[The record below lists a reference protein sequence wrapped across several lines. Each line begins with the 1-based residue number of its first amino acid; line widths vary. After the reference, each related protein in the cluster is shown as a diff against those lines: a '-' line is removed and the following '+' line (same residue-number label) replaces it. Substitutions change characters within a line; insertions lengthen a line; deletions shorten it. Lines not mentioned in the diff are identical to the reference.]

1 MTLELATLF
10 RSIPRPP
17 VGSTDMFGV
26 ASIPSFDG
34 HRLGKDSHGA
44 PALLVRVSDRSATTP
59 APLALEHLSVQHDLR
74 CVVAREDG
82 HSQEEVVTVIRCT
95 SSDRALR
102 EYFIGVL
109 GVQVQFLGREPTRV
123 QVASAVRRLTELFR
137 PLTEPAKKT
146 VQGLWAE
153 VFLIRNSSD
162 PIALLRSW
170 HNEVEEAY
178 DFSAGAFRV
187 EVKSTS
193 GPTRTHRFSLRQLR
207 PGNGINVIIASVFA
221 ERSAGGMSLATL
233 VSELWTAPLHLESLV
248 RDNHD
253 GVEPV
258 LL

>member
-1 MTLELATLF
+1 
-10 RSIPRPP
+10 
-17 VGSTDMFGV
+17 MFGV

-34 HRLGKDSHGA
+34 HRLGKDSHGFRV
-44 PALLVRVSDRSATTP
+44 LVRVSDRSATTP

-193 GPTRTHRFSLRQLR
+193 GTSRTHRFSQTA
-207 PGNGINVIIASVFA
+207 PAWNGINVIIASVFA

-233 VSELWTAPLHLESLV
+233 VSELWTAPGNTWRV
-248 RDNHD
+248 
-253 GVEPV
+253 
-258 LL
+258 